1 MKPSRFQR
9 SARFAAIPALAA
21 CAMLAMPAAHAQSSA
36 TTNTTYTPSY
46 ASSASNWAPWGPG
59 GYVGLNIGRSDYSL
73 GGGDDKDNFGRLSL
87 GAMVNPNFGYELG
100 YVDFG
105 NVDRAGGNTK
115 ARGVNFSLVGRVPV
129 GDRFGLFGKLG
140 TTYGRST
147 VSSAPGSG
155 VAAGRESGWGVA
167 YSLGASFDITQQW
180 SLVAEWERHDVR
192 FAGTGREEVDA
203 ASIGVR
209 YRF

>member
-1 MKPSRFQR
+1 MKVQAILRR
-9 SARFAAIPALAA
+9 ARFAAVPALAA
-21 CAMLAMPAAHAQSSA
+21 CAVLALPAAHAQS
-36 TTNTTYTPSY
+36 TTSSTYTPSY
-46 ASSASNWAPWGPG
+46 ATSASNWAPWGPG
-59 GYVGLNIGRSDYSL
+59 GYIGLNAGRSDYSL

-87 GAMVNPNFGYELG
+87 GAMVNPNFGYEIG

-115 ARGVNFSLVGRVPV
+115 ARGVNLSLVGRVPL
-129 GDRFGLFGKLG
+129 GERFGVFGKLG

-147 VSSAPGSG
+147 VSSAVGSG
-155 VAAGRESGWGVA
+155 VTPGRETGWGVA

-180 SLVAEWERHDVR
+180 SVVAEWERHDIR
-192 FAGTGREEVDA
+192 FAGTGREEIDA